1 MGQVE
6 QVFSHAVNLLIP
18 EQQRLLTLLSE
29 DCDNAPNSC
38 RLALTHYEDLFHPGE
53 QVNFSGSG
61 ITVGNDK
68 WIEITGCQM
77 WRIPRWTSDS
87 ASLAKVGWQHW
98 EEFIRQQLRSNDTLF
113 LYQVTI
119 HFIRKFLAN
128 YSTAEKFA
136 EGVVYRR
143 KHHCGSQPVNWSWN
157 RADAIIG

>member
-61 ITVGNDK
+61 ITVGMIN
-68 WIEITGCQM
+68 G
-77 WRIPRWTSDS
+77 
-87 ASLAKVGWQHW
+87 
-98 EEFIRQQLRSNDTLF
+98 
-113 LYQVTI
+113 
-119 HFIRKFLAN
+119 
-128 YSTAEKFA
+128 
-136 EGVVYRR
+136 
-143 KHHCGSQPVNWSWN
+143 
-157 RADAIIG
+157 

>member
-113 LYQVTI
+113 LYQGDNPFYQEI
-119 HFIRKFLAN
+119 SRQLLN
-128 YSTAEKFA
+128 
-136 EGVVYRR
+136 RR
-143 KHHCGSQPVNWSWN
+143 KIC
-157 RADAIIG
+157 